1 MQRLILPRF
10 IAALFFM
17 LSTFAVQANEVISEH
32 VDIHQFAELIAENSD
47 NPAMEI
53 IDVRTPEE
61 FHAGH
66 IPNAVVID
74 FYGKDFVN
82 KLEQL
87 NKNKTYLL
95 YCRSGNRSGKTLNL
109 MHKLGFKAVYNMKG
123 GMKKWAPANLP
134 VVKP

>member
-1 MQRLILPRF
+1 MLRLLLPR
-10 IAALFFM
+10 LFATLFLLM
-17 LSTFAVQANEVISEH
+17 PLFAVQADEVISEH
-32 VDIHQFAELIAENSD
+32 IDIHQFANLIAENSD
-47 NPAMEI
+47 NPDIEI

-66 IPNAVVID
+66 IENAVVID

-87 NKNKTYLL
+87 DKNKTYLL
-95 YCRSGNRSGKTLNL
+95 YCRSGNRSGQTLKL
-109 MHKLGFKAVYNMKG
+109 MRNLGFKATYNMKG
-123 GMKKWAPANLP
+123 GMKKWVPANLP